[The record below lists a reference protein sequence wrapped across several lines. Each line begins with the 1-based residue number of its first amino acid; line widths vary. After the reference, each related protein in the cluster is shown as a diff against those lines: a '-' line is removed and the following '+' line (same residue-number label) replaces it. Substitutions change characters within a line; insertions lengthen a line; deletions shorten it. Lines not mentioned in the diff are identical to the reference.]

1 MNSPFSRMS
10 TSKTK
15 LAAGHFY
22 SQRQWSFWWPF
33 SDFLGSFKGYRLL
46 KSWKHENI
54 SLGLEGYKEDTT
66 AISRNRSPWSD
77 GIPLCGLGF
86 DNQVPWVGH
95 DSVSQAFF
103 VSLVK
108 EMLPARWGS
117 VLCGGG
123 GLMWWRTCWASWQ
136 GIGFVGLVLIH
147 IGMWHRDLLGASWP
161 KFPHHNEGLG
171 MTDF

>member
-33 SDFLGSFKGYRLL
+33 SDFLGSFKGNRLL

-77 GIPLCGLGF
+77 GIPLRGLGF

-108 EMLPARWGS
+108 QTLPARWGS
-117 VLCGGG
+117 VLWGGG
-123 GLMWWRTCWASWQ
+123 RTD
-136 GIGFVGLVLIH
+136 VLEDMLGQLAGDRLRRPSSH
-147 IGMWHRDLLGASWP
+147 THRHVTPWLTRGVLA
-161 KFPHHNEGLG
+161 
-171 MTDF
+171 